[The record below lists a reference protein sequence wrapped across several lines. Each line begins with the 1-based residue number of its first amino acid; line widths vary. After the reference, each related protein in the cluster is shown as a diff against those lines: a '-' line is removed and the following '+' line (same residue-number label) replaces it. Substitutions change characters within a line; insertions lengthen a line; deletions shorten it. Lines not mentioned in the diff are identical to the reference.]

1 MTCGSVAD
9 NIATSLKY
17 ELVFLFRV
25 AETGVKVW
33 QILPKR
39 AVIYDKK
46 LAKIDAF
53 SVTLTGTVTEKC
65 HIQNSNRNTIVL

>member
-1 MTCGSVAD
+1 M
-9 NIATSLKY
+9 
-17 ELVFLFRV
+17 
-25 AETGVKVW
+25 GVKVW

-53 SVTLTGTVTEKC
+53 FVTLTGTVTEKC
-65 HIQNSNRNTIVL
+65 HIQNPNRNTIVL